1 MDETNDVSSNSS
13 TDTEDDDFQ
22 ESKAQALRRE
32 CEEQKIANENLNI
45 KFMLAEFDQTYENP
59 KEEDIV
65 QLPQDIA
72 HELVDDKVN
81 EISDNIQKENLEEF
95 AFDESLLNP
104 QLAKDQI
111 SGICNTE
118 LTRLNAAFTK
128 IDQILN
134 AIVEQNNKL
143 MKQNRKNKNYQ
154 LSY

>member
-1 MDETNDVSSNSS
+1 MKTTFWEGTSLSINRKKHKTNENNLDETNDVSSNSS

-32 CEEQKIANENLNI
+32 LEEQKILSENLNN

-81 EISDNIQKENLEEF
+81 EISDNIQKENW
-95 AFDESLLNP
+95 
-104 QLAKDQI
+104 K
-111 SGICNTE
+111 
-118 LTRLNAAFTK
+118 
-128 IDQILN
+128 
-134 AIVEQNNKL
+134 
-143 MKQNRKNKNYQ
+143 
-154 LSY
+154 